1 MDSRYLAFIEDFNR
15 QCFFEAHEA
24 LEPLWL
30 EQRQEAEGRYFKGL
44 IQLAGAF
51 VHLQRGR
58 PQPGAALLRLARSN
72 LAGYAPFH
80 LRLDV
85 CQVIDRIDAC
95 LRLTEDDEKRG
106 PRHKWVQFP
115 RLELAATP
123 P

>member
-1 MDSRYLAFIEDFNR
+1 MDPRYLAYLEDFNR

-30 EQRQEAEGRYFKGL
+30 EQRQEAEGHYYKGL

-72 LAGYAPFH
+72 LADYSPFH

-85 CQVIDRIDAC
+85 RRVIDCVDAC
-95 LRLTEDDEKRG
+95 LRLLDDEANG
-106 PRHKWVQFP
+106 AAGCKWREFP
-115 RLELAATP
+115 RLELAARP